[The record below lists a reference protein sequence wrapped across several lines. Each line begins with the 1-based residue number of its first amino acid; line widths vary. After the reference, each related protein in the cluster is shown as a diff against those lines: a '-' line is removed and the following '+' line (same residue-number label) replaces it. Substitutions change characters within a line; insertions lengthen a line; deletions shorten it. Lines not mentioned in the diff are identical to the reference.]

1 MSIINNSLNDICAN
15 PLLVSNL
22 LLSLFRGVVAC
33 LQKQI
38 AQVQEQAS
46 GLEMQCSQL
55 QTQVETLTQTK
66 DVLQGRTVLL

>member
-1 MSIINNSLNDICAN
+1 M
-15 PLLVSNL
+15 
-22 LLSLFRGVVAC
+22 
-33 LQKQI
+33 QI

-66 DVLQGRTVLL
+66 DVLQGRTVLLLKKISLVYCVCVIKCKNFLYIV